1 MRTIHKYKLAMTDF
15 QIIMMPINAK
25 ILSVQV
31 QIDTLCIWAEV
42 IDDVPLEGI
51 EFYIIGTGHPIPNE
65 PIEYIG
71 TFQLNCGRLV
81 FHLYKSETL

>member
-1 MRTIHKYKLAMTDF
+1 MRTIHKYKLAVIDF

-31 QIDTLCIWAEV
+31 QIDTPCIWAEV
-42 IDDVPLEGI
+42 IDDVQLEAR
-51 EFYIIGTGHPIPNE
+51 EFYMIGTGHPIPNE

-71 TFQLNCGRLV
+71 TFQLNGGRLV
-81 FHLYKSETL
+81 FHLYKSATL